1 MANKHFIG
9 LVYSLLSSA
18 QAALG
23 EKNSPMTLQL
33 AKDKLL
39 ERRTAEKSLFLLE
52 MLEEKTHGNLDETE
66 RDALRGALKAVRER
80 LEQLPSDALN

>member
-23 EKNSPMTLQL
+23 EENSPMTLQL
-33 AKDKLL
+33 AKDRLL
-39 ERRTAEKSLFLLE
+39 ERRTAEKSLLLLE
-52 MLEEKTHGNLDETE
+52 MLEEKTRGNLDETE
-66 RDALRGALKAVRER
+66 RDALRGALKTVRER
-80 LEQLPSDALN
+80 LEQLPSGTLN